1 MFLAEMS
8 NYLKLVCVQ
17 GANSKHLLLKLN
29 LRNSGKHLC
38 KSNSLEQSQV
48 NTPRWR
54 SILVNWRDVT
64 HRPCAWSTRKR
75 QLQTLHEVGQLYGR
89 GWRCKERVAA
99 SGPDSQLV
107 LVCYR
112 VRGTSTNVSL

>member
-38 KSNSLEQSQV
+38 KSNSLELSQV
-48 NTPRWR
+48 NTPRTR
-54 SILVNWRDVT
+54 SILVNCDVT
-64 HRPCAWSTRKR
+64 SHTDLAPEAREKGNCKLCMKSDSFMAGDDVAKNVLRP
-75 QLQTLHEVGQLYGR
+75 
-89 GWRCKERVAA
+89 VAQIH
-99 SGPDSQLV
+99 SSCLCV
-107 LVCYR
+107 
-112 VRGTSTNVSL
+112 TE